1 MSQRRK
7 YGPDFKREAV
17 ELARP
22 ESASD
27 RLRRNSG
34 SVPATW
40 LGGRVRKSWAARMNN
55 LVKNHN

>member
-40 LGGRVRKSWAARMNN
+40 LGGSVSWRG
-55 LVKNHN
+55 